1 MQLKRERVNWKT
13 DPKKLYKM
21 QYRETKIWKT
31 YKELKKTG
39 GYKQRINH
47 MFDNIFQKKWQRKQ
61 GRGNVSRDSTE
72 NFSGRLK
79 IPERFSKP
87 NKPKGG

>member
-39 GYKQRINH
+39 GYK
-47 MFDNIFQKKWQRKQ
+47 
-61 GRGNVSRDSTE
+61 
-72 NFSGRLK
+72 
-79 IPERFSKP
+79 
-87 NKPKGG
+87 